1 MKTIIDLMRVDLLA
15 LRGKK
20 GSTFRAMIILFI
32 MCAVIGILFMPVFL
46 AVYVFASAILIT
58 PMIINQEI
66 RSEYGK
72 TFCIL
77 PADRKS
83 VVFARF
89 LLATLFLSAISI
101 VLYIFMQIFLMSGL
115 SEQTMEEMIEIFDML
130 GISASI
136 SKFHNIIFSTAF
148 MIGIMVMSKRLR
160 KYYKNGA
167 ISKKNSIL
175 RSVLK
180 GILIYIIFMI
190 AGTVLIYASSVP
202 FIQTVFILI
211 FTILSALSQPAD
223 GVLLCLTFLAVGFG
237 MAVYQAVCAMLEY
250 DEREL

>member
-101 VLYIFMQIFLMSGL
+101 VLYIFMQIFLVSGL

-223 GVLLCLTFLAVGFG
+223 GVLLCLTFLAAGFG

>member
-101 VLYIFMQIFLMSGL
+101 VLYIFMQIFLVSGL

-202 FIQTVFILI
+202 FIQTVFILM

-223 GVLLCLTFLAVGFG
+223 GVLLCLTFLAAGFG